1 MYGLARTSPVHHN
14 KTTTKMALYDFTSEN
29 AVPNNPSSPTFD
41 ADLSLSL
48 DNLTLQ
54 QLLTLRNAVEQ
65 RLPVKNLREINLARE
80 LVLQLQANQE
90 LQNRCLANAETPA
103 NQVAQT
109 MNSTAAVL
117 QQLIRLQ
124 TEVHNSE
131 RLKKIEQKLIEA
143 LNTLPAETQE
153 AFLETYELMLAED

>member
-1 MYGLARTSPVHHN
+1 M
-14 KTTTKMALYDFTSEN
+14 
-29 AVPNNPSSPTFD
+29 
-41 ADLSLSL
+41 
-48 DNLTLQ
+48 
-54 QLLTLRNAVEQ
+54 
-65 RLPVKNLREINLARE
+65 REINLARE

-90 LQNRCLANAETPA
+90 LQNRCLASADTPA

-131 RLKKIEQKLIEA
+131 RLKKIEQKLIET
-143 LNTLPAETQE
+143 LNTLPSDVQE
-153 AFLETYELMLAED
+153 AFLETYELILAEE

>member
-1 MYGLARTSPVHHN
+1 
-14 KTTTKMALYDFTSEN
+14 MALIIDETYR
-29 AVPNNPSSPTFD
+29 VPHNDGAPTFD
-41 ADLSLSL
+41 SDPVLNI

-54 QLLTLRNAVEQ
+54 QLLTLRNEVEK

-90 LQNRCLANAETPA
+90 LQNRCLASADTPA

-131 RLKKIEQKLIEA
+131 RLKKIEQKLIET
-143 LNTLPAETQE
+143 LNTLPSEVQE
-153 AFLETYELMLAED
+153 AFLETYELILAEE

>member
-1 MYGLARTSPVHHN
+1 
-14 KTTTKMALYDFTSEN
+14 MALLLDDTYE
-29 AVPNNPSSPTFD
+29 VPHNPSAPTFD
-41 ADLSLSL
+41 ANPHLNI

-54 QLLTLRNAVEQ
+54 QLLSLRNEVEK

-90 LQNRCLANAETPA
+90 LQNRCLASPDTPA

-131 RLKKIEQKLIEA
+131 RLKKIEQKLIET
-143 LNTLPAETQE
+143 LNTLPSEVQE
-153 AFLETYELMLAED
+153 AFLETYELILAEE

>member
-1 MYGLARTSPVHHN
+1 
-14 KTTTKMALYDFTSEN
+14 MALFSFEVED
-29 AVPNNPSSPTFD
+29 AVPNNDAAPTFD
-41 ADLSLSL
+41 MNPSVNL
-48 DNLTLQ
+48 DHLTLQ
-54 QLLTLRNAVEQ
+54 QLLTLRGEVEK

-80 LVLQLQANQE
+80 LVLQLQSNQE
-90 LQNRCLANAETPA
+90 LQNRVLQDPEIPA

-143 LNTLPAETQE
+143 LNTLPSEAQE
-153 AFLETYELMLAED
+153 AFLETYELILAED

>member
-1 MYGLARTSPVHHN
+1 
-14 KTTTKMALYDFTSEN
+14 MALIIDDTYE
-29 AVPNNPSSPTFD
+29 VPNNHTAPTFD
-41 ADLSLSL
+41 ANPSVNL
-48 DNLTLQ
+48 DQLTLQ
-54 QLLTLRNAVEQ
+54 QLLTLRGEVEK

-80 LVLQLQANQE
+80 LVLQLQSNQE
-90 LQNRCLANAETPA
+90 LQNRVLADPETPA

-131 RLKKIEQKLIEA
+131 RLKRIEQKLIET
-143 LNTLPAETQE
+143 LNTLPAEVQE
-153 AFLETYELMLAED
+153 AFLETYELILAED